1 MIFPE
6 KLKQGDKVAIIAPS
20 SPVSKENADGC
31 KEAVISMGYQVVM
44 GESAYKSV
52 RGYAA
57 GTGKEKAAEI
67 MKMFTDKSIKAI
79 WCIRGGITSSHV
91 VDKLDYDLISRN
103 PKIFVGYSDITNL
116 HVVFN
121 QKSNLVTYHGPMVK
135 SNMLNDYDDF
145 TRKSF
150 EQALNFESELTL
162 QNPVGESFE
171 VISGGTA
178 EGTIIGGNLA
188 LLVSMLGTPY
198 EIDTKG
204 KILFF
209 EDVNEK
215 LSRVDRMIY
224 HLKYSGKLDD
234 IKGIIVGDFT
244 NCQLDD
250 PEYGLKELLK
260 DELGNLDIPVMYN
273 IKSGH
278 CFPMSTI
285 PMGSICHM
293 DAHNKKIIFKK

>member
-31 KEAVISMGYQVVM
+31 REAVISMGYQVVM
-44 GESAYKSV
+44 GECAYKSV

-57 GTGKEKAAEI
+57 GTGEEKAAEI
-67 MKMFTDKSIKAI
+67 MSMFTDESIKAI

-91 VDKLDYDLISRN
+91 VDKLDYEVIMNN
-103 PKIFVGYSDITNL
+103 PKIFVGYSDVTNL
-116 HVVFN
+116 HVMLN
-121 QKSNLVTYHGPMVK
+121 QKSNLVTFHGPMVK

-150 EQALNFESELTL
+150 ENALSFETELVL
-162 QNPVGESFE
+162 ENPAGESFE
-171 VISGGTA
+171 VITSGIA
-178 EGTIIGGNLA
+178 EGTIVGGNLA

-198 EIDTKG
+198 EINTKG

-224 HLKYSGKLDD
+224 HLKYAGKLDD
-234 IKGIIVGDFT
+234 VRGIIVGDFT
-244 NCQLDD
+244 DCVLDD
-250 PEYGLKELLK
+250 PKYGLKELLK
-260 DELGNLDIPVMYN
+260 DELGNLGIPVMYN

-285 PMGSICHM
+285 PLGSVCKM
-293 DAHNKKIIFKK
+293 DTDSKRIIFKK